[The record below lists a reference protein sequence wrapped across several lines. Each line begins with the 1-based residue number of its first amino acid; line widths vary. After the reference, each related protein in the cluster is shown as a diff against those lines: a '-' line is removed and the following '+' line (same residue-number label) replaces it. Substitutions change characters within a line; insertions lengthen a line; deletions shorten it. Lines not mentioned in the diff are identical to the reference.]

1 MAGLARCFALAISIK
16 MVNIVDINREWSAP
30 MGFSSLAK
38 RSYFGK
44 SYFGKELTPNQV
56 DLILHA
62 AILAASFLAV
72 ALAAALGA
80 GSSGS

>member
-1 MAGLARCFALAISIK
+1 MS
-16 MVNIVDINREWSAP
+16 P
-30 MGFSSLAK
+30 QSLAK
-38 RSYFGK
+38 R

-80 GSSGS
+80 GSTGN